1 MSKLMTRGRCP
12 LLNDVTVL
20 ICNLYLVRRSMRRH
34 DMPYTHVERSATN
47 ARSSPKR
54 RQISTDAADMS
65 RTYESFG
72 VQATDEGKY
81 HCCYT
86 VTMDSE

>member
-1 MSKLMTRGRCP
+1 VSKLMTRGRCP

-34 DMPYTHVERSATN
+34 DMPYTRVERSATNN

-54 RQISTDAADMS
+54 RQTLADAADVS
-65 RTYESFG
+65 RTYKSLG
-72 VQATDEGKY
+72 VQATDEGKC
-81 HCCYT
+81 H
-86 VTMDSE
+86 